1 MRFGLNGKPPRSLD
15 EIGRAFDVSR
25 ERVRQIESLS
35 LTKLRSL
42 AEVQQLGDDT
52 GS

>member
-1 MRFGLNGKPPRSLD
+1 MRFGLKGAPRSLD

-35 LTKLRSL
+35 LKKLRSL
-42 AEVQQLGDDT
+42 AEVQQLGNEA
-52 GS
+52 